1 MCTSTPAFWKL
12 ALVTRIKDLVR
23 DNMASIIEGTVE
35 GAMQVDPSWMT
46 LAAPND
52 DVPDTNNP
60 LDAILDDMLAKHPV
74 AFLNLQ
80 RQLSDKV
87 AADVRGIMD
96 YLQKHVKSSADLH
109 QLFRDSANT
118 LVNTVDTTMPSARPI
133 HQTQPRRDTQVFS
146 LDNLGDDD
154 EEWGDGRGEGAS
166 EFSMDAMISRM
177 QPQHSSNVSSRADF
191 IQHLERIPIDRI
203 VDADSDLLRF
213 CNALVPLFFHVD
225 ICDRVVAFYW
235 KLVHATDDDIA
246 IQCTMYVDLIATLL
260 ALPPSCLFLRKQSV
274 ERGAPGTQPRHH
286 HHHPPDDHQRP
297 LLSVS
302 RLVYSFLKL
311 LPNKWIYA
319 PNEVRANAMLAT
331 CMFLCHSVDDVA
343 VFSHGGGISSEA
355 PKSSCVLPPSSLLA
369 YLDAPSLWFIVAS
382 FQRDPTT
389 IPLAQ
394 DTNSFRFPY
403 EASSENMFQSGHS
416 EAQLMHFVTNVI
428 PRQVNTTPPPT
439 TAAIHCRILANIT
452 HHWLPRVIRAAMS
465 SPSQGIC
472 ECVVVLLSE
481 QWCSV
486 DIVKAVAASVSQ
498 TPSPLLHVL
507 RIPSF
512 VPAMRAHVIGLPA
525 ADRELIVSDLCG
537 TALGLLHFHDL
548 LVPQAPLLDATW
560 ASPPP
565 RRSMLRI
572 CQLANVP
579 AVAKGWLEHPTR
591 LERWRQAFERIQ
603 DHPDGLEAVYGDLAQ
618 CPYDLRTE
626 VHDWWHFRRL
636 CATPYAA
643 HAAFPPHKVF
653 GPRRDDVQTYLMS
666 VFCFDLSAT
675 TFDGAEAVCDK
686 YMESWFPPCT
696 CHRRPPTHSDYA
708 TTNDDGDGVDQS
720 TTGCMLDP
728 PSWMQHS
735 VRQVL
740 AGVGGAH
747 EWKRSCSMDA
757 LPSVPGV
764 PCNPDTNP
772 VLQDTTAA
780 AALTALH
787 LSVQQVLERVAAS
800 TSSLDFYEHVVDAF
814 WHTLDCLEDIWGVST
829 SGPTVEMTSWM
840 GDILWAV
847 VCSGTSRSS
856 SRLNETNVRQKQP
869 TADADDGS
877 SVDRALSWANK
888 WMKAYTRRIYHPF
901 SSAEGCSSNSSSST
915 LLRTLFQAMGP
926 AAADPFVWTC
936 VMMFAARKVDAE
948 VVTFFTTLRNHDDMA
963 AYLWPQLQGHVH
975 LNRPLT
981 RVAAAV
987 ELILHADFPHIEL
1000 ALRRLDCPVLSL
1012 VLRWQQGCFW
1022 NVLNWGD
1029 IMGFVTLV
1037 CVHGV
1042 DSLVYLY
1049 VVVLHHI
1056 ATHQLDAV
1064 ATGAALLQ
1072 LQITPRLSWS
1082 AYRPLFN
1089 RLRKAHYELVAEI
1102 LTQPIQSDATPQ

>member
-12 ALVTRIKDLVR
+12 ALVTRMKDLVR

-118 LVNTVDTTMPSARPI
+118 LVNTVDTTMPSTRPI

-154 EEWGDGRGEGAS
+154 EEWGYIALCLLVCRILRACSYRRDGRGEGAS

-246 IQCTMYVDLIATLL
+246 IQCTLYVDLIATLL
-260 ALPPSCLFLRKQSV
+260 ALSPSCLFLRKQSV
-274 ERGAPGTQPRHH
+274 ERGAPGTQPRHHH

-343 VFSHGGGISSEA
+343 VFSHGGGVSSEA

-369 YLDAPSLWFIVAS
+369 YLDAPKSHTLVVAS

-403 EASSENMFQSGHS
+403 EASSGNMFQSGHS
-416 EAQLMHFVTNVI
+416 KAQLMHFVTNVI
-428 PRQVNTTPPPT
+428 PRQVNTTTTPT

-452 HHWLPRVIRAAMS
+452 HNWLPRVIRAAMS

-481 QWCSV
+481 QWCNV

-548 LVPQAPLLDATW
+548 LVPQAPRLDATW
-560 ASPPP
+560 APPPP

-653 GPRRDDVQTYLMS
+653 GPRCDDVQTYLMS

-696 CHRRPPTHSDYA
+696 CHRRRRPPTHSEDA
-708 TTNDDGDGVDQS
+708 TTNDDDDGVDQS

-735 VRQVL
+735 VRQIL

-747 EWKRSCSMDA
+747 EWKRSCSMDT

-764 PCNPDTNP
+764 PCNPDTNR

-800 TSSLDFYEHVVDAF
+800 TSSLDFHEHVVDAL

-829 SGPTVEMTSWM
+829 SGPSVEMTSWM

-856 SRLNETNVRQKQP
+856 SRLNESNVRQKQP
-869 TADADDGS
+869 TADADDG

-915 LLRTLFQAMGP
+915 LLRTLFQAMGT

-936 VMMFAARKVDAE
+936 VMMFAARK
-948 VVTFFTTLRNHDDMA
+948 
-963 AYLWPQLQGHVH
+963 
-975 LNRPLT
+975 
-981 RVAAAV
+981 
-987 ELILHADFPHIEL
+987 IEL

-1102 LTQPIQSDATPQ
+1102 LAQPVQSDATPQYTHGIAGSNLTSNSPTATKSEKYLRST

>member
-1 MCTSTPAFWKL
+1 MDASGIKQALGLFLTQLPDEIILEDHETIEDALSRLRVALQNMCTSTPAFWKL

-118 LVNTVDTTMPSARPI
+118 LVNTVDTTMPSTRPI

-191 IQHLERIPIDRI
+191 IQHLERVMNELAMTIHPIPIDRI

-369 YLDAPSLWFIVAS
+369 YLDAPSLWFMQWQLKSPVKQQWLRIVVQSGLLRHLVARLVFAHNRMDLWRKVHRSAAPPAAAVLSRRQSAKAATVNVPPQHPSTSHTYGVLHQRLLIQTVHMLVAVLPHSTTQQAFPVEVTNPYKESPTRQTNESRAACLEPDEATNNLMFNLSRESTSTTSTTPGSTPPQCDVSDTMTVSYDAVCLHAMLMCMLEGWTADLWDAQQPPASASAASGPHFTDALFSRIRNPITYVTLLNVFSTSVAS

-394 DTNSFRFPY
+394 DTSSFRFPY
-403 EASSENMFQSGHS
+403 EASSENMFQSGHGK
-416 EAQLMHFVTNVI
+416 AQLMHFVTNVI
-428 PRQVNTTPPPT
+428 PRQVNTTTTPT

-452 HHWLPRVIRAAMS
+452 HNWLPRVIRAAMS
-465 SPSQGIC
+465 SPSQGLY

-548 LVPQAPLLDATW
+548 LVPQPPLLDATW
-560 ASPPP
+560 APPPP

-643 HAAFPPHKVF
+643 HTAF
-653 GPRRDDVQTYLMS
+653 
-666 VFCFDLSAT
+666 
-675 TFDGAEAVCDK
+675 
-686 YMESWFPPCT
+686 
-696 CHRRPPTHSDYA
+696 
-708 TTNDDGDGVDQS
+708 
-720 TTGCMLDP
+720 
-728 PSWMQHS
+728 
-735 VRQVL
+735 
-740 AGVGGAH
+740 
-747 EWKRSCSMDA
+747 
-757 LPSVPGV
+757 
-764 PCNPDTNP
+764 
-772 VLQDTTAA
+772 
-780 AALTALH
+780 
-787 LSVQQVLERVAAS
+787 
-800 TSSLDFYEHVVDAF
+800 
-814 WHTLDCLEDIWGVST
+814 
-829 SGPTVEMTSWM
+829 
-840 GDILWAV
+840 
-847 VCSGTSRSS
+847 
-856 SRLNETNVRQKQP
+856 
-869 TADADDGS
+869 
-877 SVDRALSWANK
+877 
-888 WMKAYTRRIYHPF
+888 
-901 SSAEGCSSNSSSST
+901 
-915 LLRTLFQAMGP
+915 
-926 AAADPFVWTC
+926 
-936 VMMFAARKVDAE
+936 
-948 VVTFFTTLRNHDDMA
+948 
-963 AYLWPQLQGHVH
+963 
-975 LNRPLT
+975 
-981 RVAAAV
+981 
-987 ELILHADFPHIEL
+987 
-1000 ALRRLDCPVLSL
+1000 
-1012 VLRWQQGCFW
+1012 
-1022 NVLNWGD
+1022 
-1029 IMGFVTLV
+1029 
-1037 CVHGV
+1037 
-1042 DSLVYLY
+1042 
-1049 VVVLHHI
+1049 
-1056 ATHQLDAV
+1056 
-1064 ATGAALLQ
+1064 
-1072 LQITPRLSWS
+1072 
-1082 AYRPLFN
+1082 
-1089 RLRKAHYELVAEI
+1089 
-1102 LTQPIQSDATPQ
+1102 